1 MIEPNRLSE
10 NETISL
16 HDNALSDHGGSPG
29 IRDRR
34 LLQSALARPR
44 QIFAYA
50 ESPNIVELA
59 AAHTAGIVRN
69 HPFVDG
75 NKRTG
80 YSAAVAF
87 LILNGYRI
95 ADTSNMKEAVVSL
108 AEGTLGEE
116 AFADFLATTVE
127 PL

>member
-1 MIEPNRLSE
+1 MKEPNWVSE
-10 NETISL
+10 NEAIAL
-16 HDNALSDHGGSPG
+16 HDEALLNHGGSPG

-34 LLQSALARPR
+34 LLESALARPR
-44 QIFAYA
+44 QILAYA
-50 ESPNIVELA
+50 SHPNIVELA
-59 AAHTAGIVRN
+59 AAYTTGIVKN
-69 HPFVDG
+69 HSFVDG

-95 ADTSNMKEAVVSL
+95 ATTSGMKDAVVNL
-108 AEGTLGEE
+108 AEGSLSEAGFAAFLGS
-116 AFADFLATTVE
+116 AVE